1 MYQRGDLSVN
11 SLQKKILTDGKVL
24 PGNILKVDGF
34 LNHQIDINLLRDM
47 GADFYELFKDKNI
60 TKILTIEASGIAI
73 ACYAAE
79 HFKVPVV
86 FAKKGTH
93 KNVGN
98 DVFTAEVFSYTKGT
112 SYEVAVS
119 KLYINENDRILII
132 DDFLAN
138 GQAVL
143 GLKKIIEDAGA
154 ELCGAGIAIT
164 KCFQTGEQML
174 IDAGIDV
181 KSLAAIESMEDCVIR
196 FRE

>member
-1 MYQRGDLSVN
+1 MN
-11 SLQKKILTDGKVL
+11 SLQKKILTDGTVL
-24 PGNILKVDGF
+24 PGNILKVDSF
-34 LNHQIDINLLRDM
+34 LNHQIDTNLLRDM

-73 ACYAAE
+73 ACYAAD
-79 HFKVPVV
+79 HFNVPVV
-86 FAKKGTH
+86 FAKKGSH

-98 DVFTAEVFSYTKGT
+98 DVYTAEVFSFTKGT
-112 SYEVAVS
+112 SYDVTVS
-119 KLYINENDRILII
+119 KLYLHEGDRVLVI

-154 ELCGAGIAIT
+154 VLCGAGIAIT
-164 KCFQTGEQML
+164 KCFQQGEQML

-181 KSLAAIESMEDCVIR
+181 KSLAAIESMEDCVIK

>member
-1 MYQRGDLSVN
+1 MN
-11 SLQKKILTDGKVL
+11 SLQKRILTDGTVL
-24 PGNILKVDGF
+24 PGNILKVDSF
-34 LNHQIDINLLRDM
+34 LNHQIDISLLRDM
-47 GADFYELFKDKNI
+47 GADFFELFKDKNI
-60 TKILTIEASGIAI
+60 SKILTIEASGIAI
-73 ACYAAE
+73 ACYTAE
-79 HFKVPVV
+79 HFNVPVV
-86 FAKKGTH
+86 FAKKGNH

-98 DVFTAEVFSYTKGT
+98 DVYTAEVFSFTKGT
-112 SYEVAVS
+112 SYDVTVS
-119 KLYINENDRILII
+119 KRYINEGDRVLII

-164 KCFQTGEQML
+164 KCFQQGEQML